1 MSRPPPP
8 GQSPARIAAK
18 REQFTMPRGFLHR
31 SVLGAVIGLTLLSPA
46 IRAAARDSKLDKSLI
61 DAVIQGDRARAQSLI
76 EGGADVNGRDNAG
89 DTPLLAAAVTADADM
104 MKLLLAHGADVNAKS
119 KAGATALLWS
129 VGDPAKVRL
138 LLECGADVN
147 VRADSSF
154 TALLIATNSEAPI
167 EVVRMLID
175 KGAQVDLT
183 SKSGFTALMGAAGGG
198 DPAIVELLLRNG
210 ANPRAKNK
218 SGFTALHAATYSG
231 NLAIVKMLLA
241 HGAAVDPK
249 DSFQGRTPLIW
260 AAATGKPELIRLLIE
275 RGANANARETLAGS
289 NPLICAASCQYG
301 RTEAIRLLIEHGA
314 DASATDLTGTS
325 ALDWAQRQGNAEIV
339 ELLRPRSARPVSP
352 ERKEGNA
359 GRTPLS
365 PPQKARTCQDA
376 VGVALAVLQKSGPA
390 FLANSTEACISC
402 HHQSLPAM
410 AVGLARDRG
419 LSYDRGLA
427 RQELEEIHGSF
438 ESRRELLLQGL
449 GVPDPLDPAY
459 ILVGLAAH
467 KQARDATTD
476 ALVHHL
482 TLTQMN
488 DGRWRTKFHRPPMD
502 DGDITATALSLRS
515 VSLYGPPG
523 RASELVQRIERG
535 RAWLATATPVYT
547 EDRTFKLLG
556 LAWAGAE
563 RGLIQKAASDLLA
576 EQRTDG
582 GWGQLPTLPS
592 DAYATGQA
600 LYALNMAGELT
611 SSHTACRRGV
621 QFLLKTQLQDG
632 SWFVQTRSV
641 PVQPY
646 FESGFPHG
654 RSQFVSCAATAW
666 ATMALTLAL
675 PKQ

>member
-1 MSRPPPP
+1 
-8 GQSPARIAAK
+8 
-18 REQFTMPRGFLHR
+18 MPRLFHR
-31 SVLGAVIGLTLLSPA
+31 TVLGAAIGLALLFPA
-46 IRAAARDSKLDKSLI
+46 IRAAARDSELDKSLLH
-61 DAVIQGDRARAQSLI
+61 AVFQGDRARAQALI
-76 EGGADVNGRDNAG
+76 KRGADVNGRDEAG
-89 DTPLLAAAVTADADM
+89 DTSLLSAAVTADADM
-104 MKLLLAHGADVNAKS
+104 MKLLLAHGADPNAKS

-138 LLECGADVN
+138 LLERGADVN
-147 VRADSSF
+147 ARADSGF
-154 TALLIATNSEAPI
+154 TALLVATNSEAPI

-175 KGAQVDLT
+175 RGAQVDLAT
-183 SKSGFTALMGAAGGG
+183 KNGFTALMGAAGGG
-198 DPAIVELLLRNG
+198 DPSIIELLLRHG

-218 SGFTALHAATYSG
+218 SGYTALHAATYSG
-231 NLAIVKMLLA
+231 NPTIVKMLLER
-241 HGAAVDPK
+241 GAAADPNG
-249 DSFQGRTPLIW
+249 SFQGRTPLIW

-275 RGANANARETLAGS
+275 QGASVNARETLAGS
-289 NPLICAASCQYG
+289 TPLICAAASQYG
-301 RTEAIRLLIEHGA
+301 RPETIRLLIGHGA
-314 DASATDLTGTS
+314 DALATDLTG
-325 ALDWAQRQGNAEIV
+325 ANAFDWAQRQGNAEIV
-339 ELLRPRSARPVSP
+339 ELLRPRSRRPLSP
-352 ERKEGNA
+352 EGKEGSA
-359 GRTPLS
+359 GRTPRDS
-365 PPQKARTCQDA
+365 PQKARTCQDA
-376 VGVALAVLQKSGPA
+376 VGVALTLLQKSGPS

-419 LSYDRGLA
+419 LPYDQRLA
-427 RQELEEIHGSF
+427 RQELEEIHGTF

-459 ILVGLAAH
+459 ILVGMAAH

-515 VSLYGPPG
+515 VRHYGPPG
-523 RASELVQRIERG
+523 RSSELAGRIEHS
-535 RAWLATATPVYT
+535 RAWLATATPFNT
-547 EDRTFKLLG
+547 EDRAFKLLG
-556 LAWAGAE
+556 LAWAGAD
-563 RGLIQKAASDLLA
+563 RGLIRKAASELLV
-576 EQRTDG
+576 EQRTHG

-600 LYALNMAGELT
+600 LYALHTAGGFPST
-611 SSHTACRRGV
+611 HAACRRGV

-654 RSQFVSCAATAW
+654 RSQFISCAATAW

-675 PKQ
+675 SKSD

>member
-1 MSRPPPP
+1 MLSRL
-8 GQSPARIAAK
+8 
-18 REQFTMPRGFLHR
+18 LHR
-31 SVLGAVIGLTLLSPA
+31 TVLGAAIGLTLLSPA
-46 IRAAARDSKLDKSLI
+46 IRAAARDSKLDKSLLG
-61 DAVIQGDRARAQSLI
+61 AVIQGDRARAQSLV
-76 EGGADVNGRDNAG
+76 ERGADVNGRDDAG
-89 DTPLLAAAVTADADM
+89 HTPFLSAAVTADADM
-104 MKLLLAHGADVNAKS
+104 MKLLLAHGADPNAKS

-138 LLECGADVN
+138 LLERGADVN
-147 VRADSSF
+147 ARADSGF
-154 TALLIATNSEAPI
+154 TALLAAANSEAPI

-175 KGAQVDLT
+175 KSAQVDLAT
-183 SKSGFTALMGAAGGG
+183 KSGFTALMGAAGGG
-198 DPAIVELLLRNG
+198 DPAIVDLLLRYG

-218 SGFTALHAATYSG
+218 SGWTALHSATYSA
-231 NLAIVKMLLA
+231 NPAIVKMLLER
-241 HGAAVDPK
+241 GAAADPK
-249 DSFQGRTPLIW
+249 GSFQGRTPLIW
-260 AAATGKPELIRLLIE
+260 AAAAGKPEVIRLLIE
-275 RGANANARETLAGS
+275 QGANVNARETLAGS
-289 NPLICAASCQYG
+289 TPLICAAASQYG
-301 RTEAIRLLIEHGA
+301 RPETIRLLIEHGA
-314 DASATDLTGTS
+314 DASARDLTGAN

-339 ELLRPRSARPVSP
+339 KLLRAQSRGPLSP
-352 ERKEGNA
+352 ERKEGSA
-359 GRTPLS
+359 GRTPPGS
-365 PPQKARTCQDA
+365 PRKARTCQDA
-376 VGVALAVLQKSGPA
+376 VSVGLALLQKSGPS

-410 AVGLARDRG
+410 AAGLARDRG
-419 LSYDRGLA
+419 LSYDQRLA
-427 RQELEEIHGSF
+427 RQELEEIHGTF
-438 ESRRELLLQGL
+438 ESRCELLLQGL

-488 DGRWRTKFHRPPMD
+488 NGRWRTTFHRPPMD

-515 VSLYGPPG
+515 VRHYGPPG
-523 RASELVQRIERG
+523 RASEFARRIQRG
-535 RAWLATATPVYT
+535 RAWLATATPLNT
-547 EDRTFKLLG
+547 EDRAFKLLG

-563 RGLIQKAASDLLA
+563 RRLIQKAASELLA

-600 LYALNMAGELT
+600 LYALNTAGNLP
-611 SSHTACRRGV
+611 SAHAVCRRGV

-654 RSQFVSCAATAW
+654 RSQFISCAATAW
-666 ATMALTLAL
+666 ATMALTLAP
-675 PKQ
+675 PKSD